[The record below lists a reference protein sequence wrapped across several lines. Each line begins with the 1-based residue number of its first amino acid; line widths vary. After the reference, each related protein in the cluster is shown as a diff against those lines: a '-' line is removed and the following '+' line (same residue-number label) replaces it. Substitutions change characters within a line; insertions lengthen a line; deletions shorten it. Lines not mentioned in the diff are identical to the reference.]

1 MYIKESEIRKLIRK
15 KLIQEAELNEAGPG
29 SAGTATKDILGG
41 VAAGVG
47 TGAAG
52 LAGYGTIAGLAGYG
66 APVALAGA
74 IGSVGGSAGGAAL
87 AGGALAS
94 SAGGAAL
101 AGAGQALGVLAGPPG
116 WIALG
121 VVALGVATAGYFLAS
136 HADGGEVSKKALDA
150 SLYQEYKKTCLE
162 ISKNFKEQGNAQ
174 LAAKWKTQ
182 PELISNQEAQ
192 AFAKRLYNATKGSGI
207 DIMSGK
213 GLFGMGTDEEEIQK
227 VLNEIPTI
235 LDVSFVSDVFQKKYE
250 KEWFMDSH
258 LLNVFNEELDASDYG
273 EYVEAPLADKMD
285 VAFIDIFGTK
295 MTQDEWGQYQE
306 ASVKVA
312 KEVEKAVAG
321 AEDAADEAALGEEG
335 EGQEAKDRVEIYTTS
350 DTDPWEYKVSEDTG
364 CWLTRKKADAP
375 LGAFKSL
382 GNNARATRILDE
394 KFPDARTED
403 QKDNCPA
410 TGGGSRG
417 GNRAGGISR
426 KGAQERARRAT
437 QQLAPKNVSDIRVN
451 ITGPLSDNKNIE
463 EFKSEFQQVIVDTLP
478 ASKKIPSEYSIKINT
493 GPRGRVQYFRS
504 NWDGIDEKGLSA
516 QVRKMITGRRKTR
529 GTIDV
534 TIPAG
539 DYSTLNEG
547 VELKALIKRLS
558 RKV

>member
-1 MYIKESEIRKLIRK
+1 M
-15 KLIQEAELNEAGPG
+15 
-29 SAGTATKDILGG
+29 T
-41 VAAGVG
+41 
-47 TGAAG
+47 
-52 LAGYGTIAGLAGYG
+52 
-66 APVALAGA
+66 
-74 IGSVGGSAGGAAL
+74 
-87 AGGALAS
+87 
-94 SAGGAAL
+94 
-101 AGAGQALGVLAGPPG
+101 
-116 WIALG
+116 
-121 VVALGVATAGYFLAS
+121 S
-136 HADGGEVSKKALDA
+136 HADGGEISEKALDA

-207 DIMSGK
+207 NVMSGK
-213 GLFGMGTDEEEIQK
+213 GLFGMGTDEDEIQK

-295 MTQDEWGQYQE
+295 MTQNEWGQYQE

-312 KEVEKAVAG
+312 KEVEKAVSE
-321 AEDAADEAALGEEG
+321 AEENVEAELEGEDEASVRE
-335 EGQEAKDRVEIYTTS
+335 EIYTTS
-350 DTDPWEYKVSEDTG
+350 ETDPWEYKVSEDTG

-394 KFPDARTED
+394 KFPEARTAD
-403 QKDNCPA
+403 QKADCPA
-410 TGGGSRG
+410 TGGGSGRRRG
-417 GNRAGGISR
+417 SISP
-426 KGAQERARRAT
+426 KGAEERAKRAR
-437 QQLAPKNVSDIRVN
+437 LDPKNIDDIR
-451 ITGPLSDNKNIE
+451 IKIYGPLKDNRNIE
-463 EFKSEFQQVIVDTLP
+463 EFKSEFRQVIVDTLP
-478 ASKKIPSEYSIKINT
+478 PTKKIPNEYSIKINT
-493 GPRGRVQYFRS
+493 GPRGRVQFFRS
-504 NWDGIDEKGLSA
+504 SWDGIDEKGLSA

-547 VELKALIKRLS
+547 AELKALIKKLS